1 MLGLS
6 ACGARQGGASKWA
19 KEERRRRWKENQ
31 ELWRPGARSRVAR
44 RERSPGAGVRPGE
57 RMGTTALGLA
67 ARGRSPRSSGDGS
80 TAARFWYMRETFHKM
95 GVRRVS
101 GGPRALAAHVL
112 LWRLGTPLLPRHP
125 ASGPR
130 PPELLVLL
138 PPPGPLLRGPL
149 AGSSLPGYGTWGR
162 IEAW

>member
-80 TAARFWYMRETFHKM
+80 AAARFWYMRETLPKM
-95 GVRRVS
+95 EQGFWLSTSTGFPCVTV
-101 GGPRALAAHVL
+101 AA
-112 LWRLGTPLLPRHP
+112 GNTFLP
-125 ASGPR
+125 S
-130 PPELLVLL
+130 
-138 PPPGPLLRGPL
+138 
-149 AGSSLPGYGTWGR
+149 T
-162 IEAW
+162 